1 MFPMRL
7 TVSVVSSLL
16 VLVLID
22 IDGVGGVI
30 DCCVV
35 GVADIRAVICAVMGG
50 SSVVLSCR

>member
-1 MFPMRL
+1 M
-7 TVSVVSSLL
+7 SVVSSLL